1 MPSNSKNIA
10 ELLNTDTTIAVT
22 DVADGSI
29 TSAKLA
35 SGAAIANIGTG
46 AITTAKLASGAV
58 TTAKIADDA
67 VSSAKLF
74 STNLGRRNVI
84 INGAMEISQRGTSA
98 AGRGTA
104 SNFLVDR
111 FKANHNGNSAGRY
124 TVSRVSDVHDGFSR
138 ALKYECTTAD
148 TSIAAAERFFIE
160 QPIEGQFLQQFRK
173 GSSDAKDFVLS
184 FYAKANGNFTYVV
197 GFYDADNNRTVSRTF
212 AVTSSWQRFEI
223 NFGADTSGAFD
234 SDAGLS
240 LQLRWY
246 LHAGSNYTSASLQT
260 SWNAVNN
267 AATAGGMTSSFFS
280 STNNTF
286 FLTGV
291 QLEVGDKGDGTSV
304 ATPFEYRNLTD
315 ELPACERYYQKS
327 YNYGNYAGA
336 NSSAGG
342 VMERNTNVSNISN
355 RMDAGTRF
363 VTRMRGTPTVTIY
376 SLTGTV
382 NSVSDLSTQTGHQS
396 NQTVTSVQHR
406 GTSGF
411 GGLVIS
417 GGNDEGLGYQY
428 TAEAEI

>member
-1 MPSNSKNIA
+1 MATNAKNLA
-10 ELLNTDTTIAVT
+10 ELLNTDTTVKVGDIE
-22 DVADGSI
+22 DGSV
-29 TSAKLA
+29 TS
-35 SGAAIANIGTG
+35 
-46 AITTAKLASGAV
+46 AKLASGAV

-84 INGAMEISQRGTSA
+84 INGAMEVAQRGTSA
-98 AGRGTA
+98 TGRGA
-104 SNFLVDR
+104 SSNFIVDR

-124 TVSRVSDVHDGFSR
+124 TVSRAADVHDGFSK
-138 ALKYECTTAD
+138 ALKFECTTAD
-148 TSIAAAERFFIE
+148 TSIGSSERFFIE

-173 GSSDAKDFVLS
+173 GSSDAKDFVVS
-184 FYAKANGNFTYVV
+184 FYAKANGNFTYVC
-197 GFYDADNNRTVSRTF
+197 GFYDADNDRTVSRTF

-223 NFGADTSGAFD
+223 NFGADTTGAFAT
-234 SDAGLS
+234 DAGLS

-246 LHAGSNYTSASLQT
+246 LHAGSGYTSASLQT
-260 SWNAVNN
+260 SWDAVNN

-280 STNNTF
+280 STSNTF

-291 QLEVGDKGDGTSV
+291 QLEVGDKGDGTST

-327 YNYGNYAGA
+327 YNYGNAPGA

-342 VMERNTNVSNISN
+342 VYERNSNAANISN

-376 SLTGTV
+376 SLTGTGNNISDLTTGTGHSANQGV
-382 NSVSDLSTQTGHQS
+382 NSI
-396 NQTVTSVQHR
+396 QHR
-406 GTSGF
+406 GATGF

-417 GGNDEGLGYQY
+417 GGNDEGIGYQY

>member
-1 MPSNSKNIA
+1 MASNAKNLA
-10 ELLNTDTTIAVT
+10 ELLNNESTIAVA

-29 TSAKLA
+29 TA
-35 SGAAIANIGTG
+35 
-46 AITTAKLASGAV
+46 AKLASGAV

-74 STNLGRRNVI
+74 STNLGRRNLI
-84 INGAMEISQRGTSA
+84 INGAMNISQRGTSA
-98 AGRGTA
+98 TGRGTA

-111 FKANHNGNSAGRY
+111 FKANHNGSSAGRY
-124 TVSRVSDVHDGFSR
+124 TVSRVDDVHDGFSR

-148 TSIAAAERFFIE
+148 TSIAASERFFIE

-184 FYAKANGNFTYVV
+184 FYAKASGNFTYVV
-197 GFYDADNNRTVSRTF
+197 GFYDVDNNRTVSRTF

-234 SDAGLS
+234 HDAGAS
-240 LQLRWY
+240 LQVRWY
-246 LHAGSNYTSASLQT
+246 LHAGSNYTGGTLQT
-260 SWNAVNN
+260 SWDAVTNN
-267 AATAGGMTSSFFS
+267 ETAGGMTSSFFS
-280 STNNTF
+280 STSNTF

-304 ATPFEYRNLTD
+304 ATPFEHRNLTD
-315 ELPACERYYQKS
+315 ELPDCERYYQKS

-342 VMERNTNVSNISN
+342 VMERVGHTANISN

-376 SLTGTV
+376 SLTGTI
-382 NSVSDLSTQTGHQS
+382 NSVSDLSTATGHQS

-411 GGLVIS
+411 GGLVINA
-417 GGNDEGLGYQY
+417 GNDEGLAYQY